1 PSPES
6 HPDRCGSEHYRS
18 VGGVGPVQTE
28 DEKELIDEVSQKA
41 HSDHLRP
48 VPFVNP
54 HPLTAPSQDDV
65 HRQDGEGEAESI
77 ETHRIELPE
86 RVLHHGEIETPDHR
100 DNQEQKLND
109 TNFFIQWM
117 M

>member
-1 PSPES
+1 
-6 HPDRCGSEHYRS
+6 
-18 VGGVGPVQTE
+18 
-28 DEKELIDEVSQKA
+28 QKA

-65 HRQDGEGEAESI
+65 HRQDGEGEAERI

-100 DNQEQKLND
+100 DNREQKLND

-117 M
+117 MGEVDSDDIKALPESLNMRSQGISKAFRGAGR